1 MRGLRKLATAV
12 VAAFAVAPIS
22 VLAQEPA
29 AVKIGV
35 ITFLSGP
42 AASPF
47 GVPARNAAEVVIELL
62 NAGKG
67 SAPYATKGFGG
78 ALIQTVIIDEAGSST
93 TQVTEYRN
101 LVQRHNVDVVIGYVS
116 SGNCIA
122 VAPVAEELKK
132 LTNFFDCGTPRIFED
147 ASYKYVFRTSATATM
162 DSVGAALYVKD
173 AKPKMKSIAG
183 LNQNYAWGQDSWA
196 DFEAAM
202 KQLVPNIQVKTSQ
215 MPKLFAGQ
223 FNTEISTLLGAGAD
237 VIHSSFYDGD
247 LEALLLQA
255 APRGLFKKSTGI
267 LTTGE
272 TAMWKLAAQIP
283 DGTILGARG
292 PYGPYAPNN
301 DLNRWFDKEF
311 RDRYQVPP
319 TYPSYQM
326 AQAILGVKAAWEK
339 AQAAN
344 GGARPSNEQV
354 AAALENLTFEGPGG
368 TVRMANGKGH
378 QAIMETVYGMSKVVG
393 GKMTVTNVKRYPA
406 EKVNPPDGVK
416 SGDWIKGGFKN

>member
-1 MRGLRKLATAV
+1 MRNLKKLATAV
-12 VAAFAVAPIS
+12 VAAFAVAPIA
-22 VLAQEPA
+22 VVAQDA
-29 AVKIGV
+29 APVKIGI

-47 GVPARNAAEVVIELL
+47 GVPARNAAEVMTELL
-62 NAGKG
+62 NAGKVPG
-67 SAPYATKGFGG
+67 VYATKGFGG
-78 ALIQTVIIDEAGSST
+78 AKVETVIIDEAGSST

-122 VAPVAEELKK
+122 IAPVAEELKK

-147 ASYKYVFRTSATATM
+147 GNYKYVFRTSPTATM
-162 DSVGAALYVKD
+162 DSVGAALYIKD

-183 LNQNYAWGQDSWA
+183 LNQNYAWGQDSWG

-202 KQLVPNIQVKTSQ
+202 KQLVPGVEVKTSQ

-223 FNTEISTLLGAGAD
+223 YNAEISTLLGAKAD

-283 DGTILGARG
+283 DGTVLGARG
-292 PYGPYAPNN
+292 PFGPYAPKSE
-301 DLNRWFDKEF
+301 LNTWFDKEF

-344 GGARPSNEQV
+344 GGKRPSTEQV
-354 AAALENLTFEGPGG
+354 AAALENLTFDGPGG
-368 TVRMANGKGH
+368 TVKMAIGKGH

-406 EKVNPPDGVK
+406 EKVNPPEGVK
-416 SGDWIKGGFKN
+416 SADWIKGGFKN

>member
-1 MRGLRKLATAV
+1 MRNLKKLATAV
-12 VAAFAVAPIS
+12 VAAFAVAPIA
-22 VLAQEPA
+22 VVAQDA
-29 AVKIGV
+29 APVKIGI

-47 GVPARNAAEVVIELL
+47 GVPARNASEVVTELL
-62 NAGKG
+62 NAGKAP
-67 SAPYATKGFGG
+67 APYATKGFGG
-78 ALIQTVIIDEAGSST
+78 APIQTVIIDEAGSST

-116 SGNCIA
+116 SGNFIA
-122 VAPVAEELKK
+122 IAPVAEELKK

-147 ASYKYVFRTSATATM
+147 GNYKYVFRTSATATM
-162 DSVGAALYVKD
+162 DSVGAALYIKD

-183 LNQNYAWGQDSWA
+183 LNQNYAWGQDSWG

-202 KQLVPNIQVKTSQ
+202 KQLVPGVEVKTSQ

-223 FNTEISTLLGAGAD
+223 YNAEISTLLGAKAD

-283 DGTILGARG
+283 DGTVLGARG
-292 PYGPYAPNN
+292 PYGPYAPKSE
-301 DLNRWFDKEF
+301 LNTWFDKEF

-344 GGARPSNEQV
+344 GGKRPSTEQV
-354 AAALENLTFEGPGG
+354 AAALENLTFDGPGG
-368 TVRMANGKGH
+368 TVKMAIGKGH

-406 EKVNPPDGVK
+406 EKVNPPEGVK
-416 SGDWIKGGFKN
+416 SADWIKGGFKN

>member
-1 MRGLRKLATAV
+1 
-12 VAAFAVAPIS
+12 
-22 VLAQEPA
+22 
-29 AVKIGV
+29 
-35 ITFLSGP
+35 
-42 AASPF
+42 
-47 GVPARNAAEVVIELL
+47 
-62 NAGKG
+62 
-67 SAPYATKGFGG
+67 
-78 ALIQTVIIDEAGSST
+78 
-93 TQVTEYRN
+93 
-101 LVQRHNVDVVIGYVS
+101 
-116 SGNCIA
+116 
-122 VAPVAEELKK
+122 
-132 LTNFFDCGTPRIFED
+132 
-147 ASYKYVFRTSATATM
+147 
-162 DSVGAALYVKD
+162 
-173 AKPKMKSIAG
+173 
-183 LNQNYAWGQDSWA
+183 
-196 DFEAAM
+196 
-202 KQLVPNIQVKTSQ
+202 

-223 FNTEISTLLGAGAD
+223 FNADISTQLGSGAD

-283 DGTILGARG
+283 DGTVLGARG
-292 PYGPYAPNN
+292 PYGPYAPSN

-368 TVRMANGKGH
+368 TVKMANGKGH
-378 QAIMETVYGMSKVVG
+378 QAVMETVYGMSKVVG

-406 EKVNPPDGVK
+406 DKVNPPDGVK
-416 SGDWIKGGFKN
+416 SADWIAGGFKR